1 MVLPDELKIPSER
14 ASELRDLLL
23 QRPDETLFHLSVL
36 EERGTASRPGEG
48 AFAFVGWPK
57 EGPLRAAAF
66 VAGSWFVSPFAID
79 PHDAA
84 GMGRALAGRLV
95 VRRAIGERAATDALW
110 AELAPGR
117 LSTALRHDQSLMLLR
132 APEAANLTLPG
143 LRPAEAHEEDLVLEA
158 AARMQT
164 EELGV
169 DPRIEDPVVFRTQ
182 VQDRARA
189 GRTFVLV
196 LGGEIRFK
204 ADVAL
209 RCKRGAQ
216 IGGVWVPPE
225 HRGKGLASRGT
236 CELARR
242 LFSTGPLVSLHV
254 NEKNLPAVGAYKRA
268 GFHHALPFRL
278 LRGEP
283 VAAAEPAARAG

>member
-1 MVLPDELKIPSER
+1 MDRR
-14 ASELRDLLL
+14 AS
-23 QRPDETLFHLSVL
+23 
-36 EERGTASRPGEG
+36 
-48 AFAFVGWPK
+48 
-57 EGPLRAAAF
+57 
-66 VAGSWFVSPFAID
+66 
-79 PHDAA
+79 
-84 GMGRALAGRLV
+84 
-95 VRRAIGERAATDALW
+95 GERAATDALW
-110 AELAPGR
+110 GALAPGR

-132 APEAANLTLPG
+132 APDAADLSLPG
-143 LRPAEAHEEDLVLEA
+143 LRPAEAHEEELVLDA

-169 DPRIEDPVVFRTQ
+169 DPRLEDPTVFRTQ

-196 LGGEIRFK
+196 LGGEVRFK

-242 LFSTGPLVSLHV
+242 LLTTGPLVSLHV
-254 NEKNLPAVGAYKRA
+254 HEKNLPAVAAYERA
-268 GFHHALPFRL
+268 GFRHALPFRL

-283 VAAAEPAARAG
+283 VAAAPAARAG